1 MQLIYPNI
9 HTDVCQHEKVV
20 SGMLE
25 VTYWRYLIYLRFLDI
40 FDLIVVGAVV
50 CHHTYQIR

>member
-25 VTYWRYLIYLRFLDI
+25 VTYCRYLIYLRFLDI
-40 FDLIVVGAVV
+40 FDLIVVGGVV